1 MSLELLARWRPL
13 LAEVGELGE
22 ALRAAII
29 RGDIVTAISANVA
42 LRRARSALSRVE
54 APSNI
59 SGEHAELV
67 AMREVAELTLRAQ
80 AADAVMAKWLGRQLP
95 GDKALLGSALGVAV
109 LADAML
115 PPVWDYD
122 KDLVV
127 LVGPG
132 LEPVATVLADL
143 GQRRIIVHDGS
154 DLTRGIV
161 TKTTDELVAAI
172 RTMTPVAPDQFV
184 VRGSAAL
191 ARAQVEKIA
200 DATTAAISDLRIH
213 RNTVHA
219 FSKTW
224 LEQGAANL
232 PALAQWPSIA
242 AIGDRFAG
250 KPMVIV
256 APGPSLAK
264 NVAQLAALKGKAII
278 TAFSHS
284 LRPLIA
290 AGIEPDLVV
299 TVDPQDVQY
308 HFAGIDVSRMCLVN
322 AATVHPSLFE
332 LPAARFLTLSANSA
346 IDDWIFT
353 GVGEDAIAP
362 GGGSVATTAFSLA
375 LRWKCDPIVF
385 VGLDLSFPGGNYY
398 VSTSHDGGA
407 RAVVD
412 ERGLVRVEGWSA
424 DFRAMKAGGGPQT
437 TRERA
442 IELPAWGGGTVP
454 SSFMF
459 SMFHRWFVE
468 RMRSV
473 NGARVFNCT
482 EGGSYIEGMDHRALA
497 EVAPQLVAGVD
508 TGALL
513 DDAIAN
519 VPPQRRGQ
527 LLNHIAG
534 YVRGLRRVG
543 RLARRARV
551 MVKEP
556 ERLGAVER
564 ELGVALKPLT
574 FASLLAQREI
584 ELAHDV
590 ARREGTDYLAASA
603 KLFETLVRVVDDLQ
617 PVLASALARTRPNR
631 KVGHDRAA

>member
-13 LAEVGELGE
+13 LAEVGDLGE
-22 ALRAAII
+22 ALRAAIV
-29 RGDIVTAISANVA
+29 RGDVVTAIAANVA

-54 APSNI
+54 APANVT
-59 SGEHAELV
+59 GEYAELV
-67 AMREVAELTLRAQ
+67 AMRDVAELTLRAQ
-80 AADAVMAKWLGRQLP
+80 TADAVMAKWLARQLP
-95 GDKALLGSALGVAV
+95 GDRALLGSALGVAV

-127 LVGPG
+127 LVGTG

-143 GQRRIIVHDGS
+143 GQRRIIVHDGN
-154 DLTRGIV
+154 DATRGIV
-161 TKTTDELVAAI
+161 TKTSDELVAAI

-184 VRGSAAL
+184 VRGAVAL
-191 ARAQVEKIA
+191 ARAQVERIA
-200 DATTAAISDLRIH
+200 DATTSAISDLRIH

-256 APGPSLAK
+256 APGPSLAN
-264 NVAQLAALKGKAII
+264 NVAQLGALKGKAII

-290 AGIEPDLVV
+290 AGIEPDLVI

-398 VSTSHDGGA
+398 VATSHDGGA
-407 RAVVD
+407 HAVVD
-412 ERGLVRVEGWSA
+412 DRGLVRVEGWSPG
-424 DFRAMKAGGGPQT
+424 FRAMKAGGGPQA

-442 IELPAWGGGTVP
+442 IELPAWNGGTVP

-473 NGARVFNCT
+473 TGTRVFNCT
-482 EGGSYIEGMDHRALA
+482 EGGAFIEGMDHRALA
-497 EVAPQLVAGVD
+497 DVVPELVAGVD
-508 TGALL
+508 AASLL

-519 VPPQRRGQ
+519 VPARRRGQ

-564 ELGVALKPLT
+564 ELGAALKPLT

-590 ARREGTDYLAASA
+590 ARREGSDYLAASA

-617 PVLASALARTRPNR
+617 LVLASALARTRPNR

>member
-22 ALRAAII
+22 ALRAAIM
-29 RGDIVTAISANVA
+29 RGDVVAAISANAA

-54 APSNI
+54 APANI
-59 SGEHAELV
+59 NGNHAELV

-80 AADAVMAKWLGRQLP
+80 AADAMVTKWLGRQLP
-95 GDKALLGSALGVAV
+95 GDKVLLGSALGVAV

-115 PPVWDYD
+115 PPLWDYD

-127 LVGPG
+127 LVGTG

-143 GQRRIIVHDGS
+143 GQRRIIVHDGN
-154 DLTRGIV
+154 DATRGIV

-184 VRGSAAL
+184 VRGSVAL
-191 ARAQVEKIA
+191 SRTQVEKIA
-200 DATTAAISDLRIH
+200 EATTAAISDLRIH

-256 APGPSLAK
+256 APGPSLAN
-264 NVAQLAALKGKAII
+264 NVAQIAALKGKAII

-290 AGIEPDLVV
+290 AGIEPDLVI

-353 GVGEDAIAP
+353 GVGEDAVAP

-385 VGLDLSFPGGNYY
+385 VGLDLSFPGGSYY
-398 VSTSHDGGA
+398 VATSHDGAA

-412 ERGLVRVEGWSA
+412 DRGLVRVEGWSPG
-424 DFRAMKAGGGPQT
+424 FRAMKAGGGPQAP
-437 TRERA
+437 RERA

-473 NGARVFNCT
+473 TGARVFNCT
-482 EGGSYIEGMDHRALA
+482 EGGAFIEGMDHRALS
-497 EVAPQLVAGVD
+497 EVVPQLVAAVD
-508 TGALL
+508 AGALL

-519 VPPQRRGQ
+519 VPAERRGR

-556 ERLGAVER
+556 DRLGAVER
-564 ELGVALKPLT
+564 ELGIALKPLT

-590 ARREGTDYLAASA
+590 ARRDGGDYLAASA